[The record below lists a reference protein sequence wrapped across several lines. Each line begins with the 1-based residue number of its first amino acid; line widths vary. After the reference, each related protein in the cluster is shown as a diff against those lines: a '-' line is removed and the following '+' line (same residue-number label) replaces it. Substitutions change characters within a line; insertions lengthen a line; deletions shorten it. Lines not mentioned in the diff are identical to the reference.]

1 MTYKKAIII
10 GGGFGGLNCAQALKK
25 ASVDLLLIDR
35 TNCHVFQPLLYQVAT
50 AALSPADISSSIREI
65 LSKQKNTTV
74 LMADIVQIDKKNNTV
89 VAYNGEKFVYDYLVI
104 STGTRHSYFN
114 HPEWEAFAP
123 GLKTLNDALKMRERI
138 LLSYERAERCDS
150 ISHAKRFMRFVIVGG
165 GPTGVE
171 LAGSIAEIARQ
182 TLVHDFRHIKPEHTK
197 IYLIEGEMQ
206 VLPSYPK
213 DLAEKAKED
222 LEKMGVDV
230 LLGKHV
236 TDVLNNG
243 VKVGDEF
250 IDSANVFWAAGNAA
264 SPLIKTLDIP
274 LDKCGRA
281 IVNPDLSIPEYPNVF
296 VIGDAAFLKDN
307 DGNPLP
313 GVAQVAIQE
322 GKFVANII
330 AKKIP
335 PNNRKP
341 FKYID
346 KGTLATIGTSKA
358 VAVIGKWHL
367 SGYFAWLIWCFV
379 HVWYLISFANRL
391 AVMSKWMYLYM
402 TKQRPIRLIT
412 RPVSDLEDPILK

>member
-1 MTYKKAIII
+1 
-10 GGGFGGLNCAQALKK
+10 
-25 ASVDLLLIDR
+25 
-35 TNCHVFQPLLYQVAT
+35 
-50 AALSPADISSSIREI
+50 
-65 LSKQKNTTV
+65 
-74 LMADIVQIDKKNNTV
+74 
-89 VAYNGEKFVYDYLVI
+89 
-104 STGTRHSYFN
+104 
-114 HPEWEAFAP
+114 
-123 GLKTLNDALKMRERI
+123 
-138 LLSYERAERCDS
+138 
-150 ISHAKRFMRFVIVGG
+150 
-165 GPTGVE
+165 
-171 LAGSIAEIARQ
+171 
-182 TLVHDFRHIKPEHTK
+182 
-197 IYLIEGEMQ
+197 MQ